1 MLRILI
7 NLSPQNASVGLA
19 AGGRYHTKS
28 LALTLSAQLYFPWWY
43 HRPHTLAST
52 GRIRINYSGPK
63 LGHRIRCSLQ
73 GRRGYVTPC
82 RPCGVQRDSQ
92 PSDRLSVLK
101 LPHKMMQ
108 KYLSSP
114 CSTVGLVY
122 LTSESGMLKSLTY
135 ISNSNFTAIVGL
147 IK

>member
-7 NLSPQNASVGLA
+7 NLSPQYASVGLS
-19 AGGRYHTKS
+19 GCWRKVSHEVHG
-28 LALTLSAQLYFPWWY
+28 TLSAQLYFPWWY

-52 GRIRINYSGPK
+52 GRVRINYSGPK

-92 PSDRLSVLK
+92 PSNRLSILK

-114 CSTVGLVY
+114 CSSVGLVY
-122 LTSESGMLKSLTY
+122 ITSESGMLKSINLF
-135 ISNSNFTAIVGL
+135 SAIVIL
-147 IK
+147 LLLLVS